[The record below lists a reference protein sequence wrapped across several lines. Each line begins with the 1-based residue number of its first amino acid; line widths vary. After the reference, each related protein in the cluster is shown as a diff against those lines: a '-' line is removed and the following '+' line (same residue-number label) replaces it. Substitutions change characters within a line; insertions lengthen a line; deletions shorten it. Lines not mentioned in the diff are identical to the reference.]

1 MPDAGPSIPV
11 AVLEETPRFGVGA
24 VLSRSF
30 SVWLSNLPL
39 FLGISLA
46 FHLPLIFVR
55 GVLPAGP
62 VLRRFGWVA
71 VTTLLGFVVSG
82 AVIRGV
88 VEQLRGGRAGLADS
102 LQVAFRSLP
111 RVVVTG
117 FVAGVVI
124 AFASLLLVVPG
135 AVMSCSYFVVV
146 PAAVIERTP
155 PFKSLARSSE
165 LTDGYRWHL
174 FGLFLVSRLLGAAI
188 GLFAVAVFARTAGLT
203 RAILMTVLPT
213 AIATSLQAVFEGVA
227 YYQLRVAKEGIDIEQ
242 LAAVFD

>member
-102 LQVAFRSLP
+102 LQVA
-111 RVVVTG
+111 
-117 FVAGVVI
+117 
-124 AFASLLLVVPG
+124 
-135 AVMSCSYFVVV
+135 
-146 PAAVIERTP
+146 
-155 PFKSLARSSE
+155 
-165 LTDGYRWHL
+165 
-174 FGLFLVSRLLGAAI
+174 
-188 GLFAVAVFARTAGLT
+188 
-203 RAILMTVLPT
+203 
-213 AIATSLQAVFEGVA
+213 
-227 YYQLRVAKEGIDIEQ
+227 
-242 LAAVFD
+242 